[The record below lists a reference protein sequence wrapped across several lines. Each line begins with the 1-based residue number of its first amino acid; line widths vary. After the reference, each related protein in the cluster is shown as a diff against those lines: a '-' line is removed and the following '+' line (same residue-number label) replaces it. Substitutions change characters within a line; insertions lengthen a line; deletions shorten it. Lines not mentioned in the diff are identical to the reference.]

1 MCHLVSILQAATKK
15 MIQEGIKG
23 KVVFVGSTLS
33 YMSFVGYATYSP
45 AKHALRGSSSVEVLY
60 EHASL
65 VLPIE

>member
-1 MCHLVSILQAATKK
+1 MCYLVSILQAATKN
-15 MIQEGIKG
+15 MVQEVVKG

-33 YMSFVGYATYSP
+33 YVSFVGYATYSP
-45 AKHALRGSSSVEVLY
+45 AKHALRGASSVEVLY